1 VIEAFIFDLDGV
13 LIDSEQVWD
22 EVRREFVIES
32 GGRWTDSAQ
41 RDMMG
46 MSSGEWSRYV
56 AEELGVDRSPQAISE
71 QIAGRLADVYRER
84 LPLLPGAHEAVER
97 MAARWP
103 LAIASSSNRGV
114 IDLVL
119 ELGGLDRFFEATV
132 SSEEIGRGKPAPDV
146 YLEAARCLGAD
157 PRACAAVED
166 SHNGIAAA
174 QSAGMKVIAIPNSHY
189 PPGDEALAKADV
201 VLESLDEL
209 TPDVVAE
216 PSSPS

>member
-22 EVRREFVIES
+22 EVRREFVIEA

-46 MSSGEWSRYV
+46 MSSGEWSGYV
-56 AEELGVDRSPQAISE
+56 AEELGVEQSPQAISE
-71 QIAGRLADVYRER
+71 QIAGGVADVYRER
-84 LPLLPGAHEAVER
+84 LPLLPGAREAVER

-119 ELGGLDRFFEATV
+119 EISGLGPSFAATV
-132 SSEEIGRGKPAPDV
+132 SSEEVGRGKPAPDV
-146 YLEAARCLGAD
+146 YLEAARRLGAE
-157 PRACAAVED
+157 PRACAAAED

-174 QSAGMKVIAIPNSHY
+174 KTAGMKVIAIPNSHY

-209 TPDVVAE
+209 TPEVVE
-216 PSSPS
+216 GS